1 MRSFSTPSSCVD
13 LMSCDIF
20 ARIVKRISLRC
31 VLLAI
36 ALPCG
41 CQVGPTKPR
50 AGEFAQA
57 HPISAPIPTEVH
69 VEAIALVGPMLELTY
84 INSAS
89 PSDGAVYAAPI
100 STELVGDPS
109 VTHSGRRIHAL
120 LSLSGPD
127 AALARV
133 ARCLHAP
140 ENMTVLVDVF
150 DVETG
155 KRLTPSL
162 YKTPRKWCYDAS
174 EYARTQSPRAAWE
187 QTRATNSLLLLVLV
201 LPVDLECPPSEGAR
215 LRISLEPMAAMF
227 RAMKSEDVPVVVDT
241 RSIEFA
247 VRER

>member
-1 MRSFSTPSSCVD
+1 
-13 LMSCDIF
+13 MSCDIF
-20 ARIVKRISLRC
+20 ARIVRRVSLRC

-50 AGEFAQA
+50 ADEFAQA
-57 HPISAPIPTEVH
+57 HPISAPTPTEVR
-69 VEAIALVGPMLELTY
+69 VEVVALVGPMLELTY

-89 PSDGAVYAAPI
+89 PNDGAVYAAPI

-140 ENMTVLVDVF
+140 EYMTVLVDVF

-155 KRLTPSL
+155 KRLTPSVCQ
-162 YKTPRKWCYDAS
+162 TSRKWCYDAS
-174 EYARTQSPRAAWE
+174 EYARTQPPRAAWE
-187 QTRATNSLLLLVLV
+187 QTLATNTLVLRV
-201 LPVDLECPPSEGAR
+201 LVFPVDLELPPSQGAKVR
-215 LRISLEPMAAMF
+215 VSLEPMAAMF

-247 VRER
+247 VHER